1 MPFGFCSVGTVN
13 FATLCDCYNL
23 HFSPNECTVKQM
35 LIFLHYFLVYLCHHF
50 ERMQLLLILGGLFM
64 SGHFSQTVAALGSMH
79 LSPTLIILAKAT
91 LAFPFCFHFVNG
103 IRHLVSVIFLNASNL
118 LSYGIIK

>member
-1 MPFGFCSVGTVN
+1 
-13 FATLCDCYNL
+13 
-23 HFSPNECTVKQM
+23 
-35 LIFLHYFLVYLCHHF
+35 
-50 ERMQLLLILGGLFM
+50 
-64 SGHFSQTVAALGSMH
+64 MH